1 MSKGGLIS
9 ENFSVRSN
17 LEKKML
23 NQIPEHYPPKDL
35 TPFFGDLSLVETLSE
50 IKLLKIHQVGR

>member
-9 ENFSVRSN
+9 EKFFTLVKSR
-17 LEKKML
+17 KKML
-23 NQIPEHYPPKDL
+23 NHIPEHYPPKDL

-50 IKLLKIHQVGR
+50 IKLLLYIK